1 MLTLILAAALV
12 TAPTETAPRTAATA
26 SATATVRIVRGAEI
40 RFGSLAKF
48 EESIQR
54 KGLVRERDGSLQSA
68 SLIEFY

>member
-1 MLTLILAAALV
+1 MLTLILAAAV
-12 TAPTETAPRTAATA
+12 ATAPAESAPRTAATA

-40 RFGSLAKF
+40 RFASLPKS

-54 KGLVRERDGSLQSA
+54 RALVRERDGSLQSA